1 MQANKI
7 TGAIITGCR
16 KENSLMTTQMMSAFG
31 EGALDMHL
39 LNPPGEQP
47 SGLSYFFTQHLFPFS
62 GWRHELGYQHWA
74 KPISY
79 SFWMTV
85 NMMTGKREW
94 LSTPCAKVGW
104 AKVKRPGTTLVVQ
117 GLPNA
122 EVLGSIP
129 GQRATSYMP
138 QLRVCIVQLE
148 DLGACK

>member
-16 KENSLMTTQMMSAFG
+16 KENSLMTAQMMSAFG
-31 EGALDMHL
+31 EGTLDMHL
-39 LNPPGEQP
+39 LNSPGEQP
-47 SGLSYFFTQHLFPFS
+47 RGLSYFFTQHLFPFS
-62 GWRHELGYQHWA
+62 GCRHELGYQHWA

-85 NMMTGKREW
+85 NMMTVKREW
-94 LSTPCAKVGW
+94 LSTLW

-117 GLPNA
+117 WLPNT

-129 GQRATSYMP
+129 GQRTTSHVP
-138 QLRVCIVQLE
+138 QLRVCPVQID
-148 DLGACK
+148 DLDASK

>member
-16 KENSLMTTQMMSAFG
+16 KENSLMTTQMMSTFG

-39 LNPPGEQP
+39 LNSPGEQP
-47 SGLSYFFTQHLFPFS
+47 SRLSYFFTQHLFPFS

-85 NMMTGKREW
+85 DIMTVQREW
-94 LSTPCAKVGW
+94 LSTLCAKVGW

-117 GLPNA
+117 WLSNA

-129 GQRATSYMP
+129 GQRTTSHMV
-138 QLRVCIVQLE
+138 QLRVCITQLE
-148 DLGACK
+148 DIGAFK